1 MRWSSRGATLATALM
16 VISLALVAAFTV
28 AASSSAN
35 LQVAQRVEN
44 TQIASQLAESAV
56 QRAVARVMDNPGWVG
71 DINLTGPVP
80 QSTGQLTFTPGP
92 VPFSTNN
99 ASSTRPNGWSTSRS
113 LPGGAVPPKRVHL
126 VGVGRCRNVTRTVEA
141 VIYVPDFT
149 VSIAS
154 NGQVRLENSLV
165 GSLDEAADLSRIA
178 AEPELVGPADL
189 ATNAG
194 GVGAVSLQRGSR
206 VTGNVQACG
215 TVDISPDSSFGGEL
229 RAPWTPADLPDF
241 ELEDYDPATGDT
253 LNFQSLPTGILAAQS
268 LVGLVRCDGDAAIQ
282 GDMVLDNAM
291 VYVDGDLV
299 VEGGLRG
306 TGAVMVKGSATVKG
320 GVNLTSDD
328 SIALLCDGDVS
339 LIGDRPDTYQFQGL
353 IYTRGN
359 FVARNFT
366 VVGAFIANG
375 TGPGTG
381 NVNLYDSQAFFT
393 DLSNQV
399 PIYYPRQLVLQI
411 ASANDPTPQTITLP
425 DQNTIQYGIFP
436 GSNQPQQYDIPWKT
450 PAQAAVHVNGQPYMG
465 WEGADSGPWHWYDT
479 VLLEVRKEN
488 DAFVYELR
496 YLPNPIPGAASY
508 PERFTDLTALSAR
521 LADICAT
528 MCPDYNDGVDPSG
541 PNPRES
547 TAFRRDTF
555 YPQLFASW
563 NFVPPPPG
571 VPVQV
576 NFSLDPNRFLNQQ
589 DKVRVA
595 TWLEY

>member
-1 MRWSSRGATLATALM
+1 M

-28 AASSSAN
+28 AASASAN

-56 QRAVARVMDNPGWVG
+56 QRAMARVMGNAGWVG
-71 DINLTGPVP
+71 DINLSGPVP

-99 ASSTRPNGWSTSRS
+99 AASTRPNGWAGSRC

-141 VIYVPDFT
+141 VLYVPDFT

-165 GSLDEAADLSRIA
+165 GSLEEAADVGRLA
-178 AEPELVGPADL
+178 AEPELLGPADL
-189 ATNAG
+189 ATNS
-194 GVGAVSLQRGSR
+194 AVPNAISLQRRSR

-215 TVDISPDSSFGGEL
+215 SVDISADSSFGGEL
-229 RAPWTPADLPDF
+229 RAPWSPADLPDF
-241 ELEDYDPATGDT
+241 DLDDYDPATGDV
-253 LNFQSLPTGILAAQS
+253 LNFQSMPTGILGSQS

-299 VEGGLRG
+299 VEGGVRG
-306 TGAVMVKGSATVKG
+306 TGAIMVKGSTTVKG
-320 GVNLTSDD
+320 GGNLTSDD

-339 LIGDRPDTYQFQGL
+339 MIGDRPNTYQFQGL

-366 VVGAFIANG
+366 VIGAFIANG
-375 TGPGTG
+375 SGPGTG
-381 NVNLYDSQAFFT
+381 NVNLYDSQAYFT
-393 DLSNQV
+393 SLSNQV

-411 ASANDPTPQTITLP
+411 ASANDPTQKVINLP
-425 DQNTIQYGIFP
+425 DGNTIPYGMFP
-436 GSNQPQQYDIPWKT
+436 GSDVAQQYDIPWKT
-450 PAQAAVHVNGQPYMG
+450 PAQAAAHVNGQPYNG
-465 WEGADSGPWHWYDT
+465 WEEADGGPWHWYDT
-479 VLLEVRKEN
+479 VLLEVRKEDN
-488 DAFVYELR
+488 AFVYELR
-496 YLPNPIPGAASY
+496 YQPNPVPGARSY
-508 PERFTDLTALSAR
+508 PERFDDLQELSER
-521 LADICAT
+521 LAEICAI

-547 TAFRRDTF
+547 TDFRRYTF

-563 NFVPPPPG
+563 NFNPPPPG
-571 VPVQV
+571 DPVKV

>member
-1 MRWSSRGATLATALM
+1 MRSRPRGATLATALM

-28 AASSSAN
+28 AASASAN

-56 QRAVARVMDNPGWVG
+56 QRAMARVMGNAGWVG
-71 DINLTGPVP
+71 DINLNGPVP
-80 QSTGQLTFTPGP
+80 QSTGRLTFTPGA

-99 ASSTRPNGWSTSRS
+99 AGSTRPNGWAGSRC

-141 VIYVPDFT
+141 VLYVPDFT

-165 GSLDEAADLSRIA
+165 GSLEEAADVSRLA
-178 AEPELVGPADL
+178 AEPELLGPADL
-189 ATNAG
+189 ATNS
-194 GVGAVSLQRGSR
+194 AVPNAISLQRRSR

-215 TVDISPDSSFGGEL
+215 SVDISADSSFGGEL

-241 ELEDYDPATGDT
+241 DLDDYDPATGDT
-253 LNFQSLPTGILAAQS
+253 LNFQSLPTGILSSQS

-299 VEGGLRG
+299 VEGGVRG
-306 TGAVMVKGSATVKG
+306 TGAIMVKGSATVKG
-320 GVNLTSDD
+320 GGNLTSDD

-339 LIGDRPDTYQFQGL
+339 MIGDRPNTYQFQGL

-366 VVGAFIANG
+366 VIGAFIANG

-381 NVNLYDSQAFFT
+381 NVNLYDSQAYFT
-393 DLSNQV
+393 SLSNKV

-411 ASANDPTPQTITLP
+411 ASANDPTQKVINLP
-425 DQNTIQYGIFP
+425 DGNTIPYGMFP
-436 GSNQPQQYDIPWKT
+436 GSDVAQQYDIPWKT
-450 PAQAAVHVNGQPYMG
+450 PAQAAAHVNGQPYNG
-465 WEGADSGPWHWYDT
+465 WEGADGGPWHWYDT

-488 DAFVYELR
+488 NAYVYELR
-496 YLPNPIPGAASY
+496 YQPNPIPGAASY
-508 PERFTDLTALSAR
+508 PERFTDLQSLSAR

-547 TAFRRDTF
+547 TEFRRDTF

-563 NFVPPPPG
+563 NFNPPPPG
-571 VPVQV
+571 DPVQV

-589 DKVRVA
+589 DKVRVV

>member
-1 MRWSSRGATLATALM
+1 M

-28 AASSSAN
+28 AASASAN

-56 QRAVARVMDNPGWVG
+56 QRAMARVMGNAGWVG
-71 DINLTGPVP
+71 DINLNGPVP
-80 QSTGQLTFTPGP
+80 QSTGRLTFTPGA

-99 ASSTRPNGWSTSRS
+99 AGSTRPNGWAGSRC

-141 VIYVPDFT
+141 VLYVPDFT

-165 GSLDEAADLSRIA
+165 GSLEEAADVSRLA
-178 AEPELVGPADL
+178 AEPELLGPADL
-189 ATNAG
+189 ATNS
-194 GVGAVSLQRGSR
+194 AVPNAISLQRRSR

-215 TVDISPDSSFGGEL
+215 SVDISADSSFGGEL

-241 ELEDYDPATGDT
+241 DLDDYDPATGDT
-253 LNFQSLPTGILAAQS
+253 LNFQSLPTGILSSQS

-299 VEGGLRG
+299 VEGGVRG
-306 TGAVMVKGSATVKG
+306 TGAIMVKGSATVKG
-320 GVNLTSDD
+320 GGNLTSDD

-339 LIGDRPDTYQFQGL
+339 MIGDRPNTYQFQGL

-366 VVGAFIANG
+366 VIGAFIANG

-381 NVNLYDSQAFFT
+381 NVNLYDSQAYFT
-393 DLSNQV
+393 SLSNKV

-411 ASANDPTPQTITLP
+411 ASANDPTQKVINLP
-425 DQNTIQYGIFP
+425 DGNTIPYGMFP
-436 GSNQPQQYDIPWKT
+436 GSDVAQQYDIPWKT
-450 PAQAAVHVNGQPYMG
+450 PAQAAAHVNGQPYNG
-465 WEGADSGPWHWYDT
+465 WEGADGGPWHWYDT

-488 DAFVYELR
+488 NAYVYELR
-496 YLPNPIPGAASY
+496 YQPNPIPGAASY
-508 PERFTDLTALSAR
+508 PERFTDLQSLSAR

-547 TAFRRDTF
+547 TEFRRDTF

-563 NFVPPPPG
+563 NFNPPPPG
-571 VPVQV
+571 DPVQV

-589 DKVRVA
+589 DKVRVV